1 MHVQYPVAYK
11 KARFDEEYAEMQK
24 PYCKQR
30 EKMKNKRKI
39 PLPQLN

>member
-11 KARFDEEYAEMQK
+11 KARFKEYAEMQK

-39 PLPQLN
+39 PLP